1 MPGSRVAGRLL
12 TRVGEDPT
20 PRQVSRLGQ
29 GRSNRRDLGGRLL
42 SRRPRSA
49 TRTGRT
55 SSSRPPT
62 TGTTETSTVGR
73 SVWDGAALPGV
84 SCVGGVDGF
93 VGARP
98 IPGAASSKGRGCSG
112 TAGWCSPRR
121 RRFGSPGPYAPEVRR
136 AGFGGRE
143 SASTRPCSDHSPSE
157 ASETWIEAGRL
168 GCRLAWP
175 GSAAQLGGLE
185 EHPMGSRASLLYYFG
200 SSRGGE
206 GREAPVA
213 RLQPER
219 GAGPAVHC

>member
-1 MPGSRVAGRLL
+1 VASERKSLDRLPHPPVL
-12 TRVGEDPT
+12 SSVQTGNSTMTSDSTEDT
-20 PRQVSRLGQ
+20 TTFA
-29 GRSNRRDLGGRLL
+29 DLGLRPELL
-42 SRRPRSA
+42 GALS
-49 TRTGRT
+49 
-55 SSSRPPT
+55 
-62 TGTTETSTVGR
+62 
-73 SVWDGAALPGV
+73 GAALPGV

>member
-1 MPGSRVAGRLL
+1 VASERKSLDRLPHPPVL
-12 TRVGEDPT
+12 SSVQTGNSTMTSDSTEDT
-20 PRQVSRLGQ
+20 TTFA
-29 GRSNRRDLGGRLL
+29 DLGLRPELL
-42 SRRPRSA
+42 GALS
-49 TRTGRT
+49 
-55 SSSRPPT
+55 
-62 TGTTETSTVGR
+62 
-73 SVWDGAALPGV
+73 GAALPGV

-143 SASTRPCSDHSPSE
+143 SASTGPCSDHSPSE

>member
-1 MPGSRVAGRLL
+1 MPGSHVAGRLL

-42 SRRPRSA
+42 SRRPGSP
-49 TRTGRT
+49 TRTGTT
-55 SSSRPPT
+55 SSSRPPM

-73 SVWDGAALPGV
+73 STWDGADLPGV
-84 SCVGGVDGF
+84 SCVGGLDGF
-93 VGARP
+93 AGARP
-98 IPGAASSKGRGCSG
+98 SLVQRAARGGVVAGQLGGAARGGADSG
-112 TAGWCSPRR
+112 AL
-121 RRFGSPGPYAPEVRR
+121 GPYAPEVRR

-185 EHPMGSRASLLYYFG
+185 KHPMGSRRASLL
-200 SSRGGE
+200 
-206 GREAPVA
+206 
-213 RLQPER
+213 
-219 GAGPAVHC
+219 